1 MVYTSTLTAAAAA
14 LLLALPV
21 NGAGL
26 YHKMSPVIQ
35 VDAKNY
41 DRLIAKSNHTS
52 VLQDPA
58 IID

>member
-1 MVYTSTLTAAAAA
+1 MVYTAALTAAIAV
-14 LLLALPV
+14 LSLANPA

-52 VLQDPA
+52 VRA
-58 IID
+58 C